1 MTLDPPSSR
10 TEDRRRDRRGSALFR
25 SLRVCEVSVSW
36 SDSVWCEDR
45 ARNRCLQVCL
55 QRESRGVHPGGRS
68 HQYLKISPLSH
79 SPSLSPGGRCQPTPL
94 SLSLST
100 LGQGLSAIRR
110 LDWGRRSGFQARS
123 LGWGSLPRS
132 SLFLMVRGQGGLW
145 GRGVHE

>member
-1 MTLDPPSSR
+1 MTLDPPSSH

-45 ARNRCLQVCL
+45 AINRCLQVCL

-94 SLSLST
+94 SLSLNSGSRPLSHPKARLRPEKRLPSSLLGLGLPSQILPLPDGT
-100 LGQGLSAIRR
+100 GAGGSLGQGR
-110 LDWGRRSGFQARS
+110 
-123 LGWGSLPRS
+123 P
-132 SLFLMVRGQGGLW
+132 
-145 GRGVHE
+145 